1 METYQSG
8 SNVLFILL
16 GAIMV
21 LAMHAGFAFLEV
33 GTVRKKNQVNALV
46 KILTDFGISTVAYF
60 FIGYSIAYGVNFF
73 SGAEVLMAM
82 LSSGSI
88 CAVAR
93 RYGVPES
100 TIRSWMAEEAG
111 RSDAFAKERQAAARE
126 IAIRASLG
134 ARAQVSYLQSRVD
147 ESQRAA
153 QVQAKL
159 HRKLDEDT
167 RARCFAVGTLLKSDA
182 EELADATETGLVLY
196 AAEDSYDRQL
206 DSEERKLLD
215 AQLERYGE
223 RVMSDKN
230 AAAMATVLMTVAEK
244 AAAMVPA
251 QSQSEGDAPPLV
263 EIGAES
269 REEKGP
275 EVMVDGA

>member
-1 METYQSG
+1 MAKRAYCKNTVKG
-8 SNVLFILL
+8 SQR
-16 GAIMV
+16 GQKYPPK
-21 LAMHAGFAFLEV
+21 
-33 GTVRKKNQVNALV
+33 VR
-46 KILTDFGISTVAYF
+46 
-60 FIGYSIAYGVNFF
+60 
-73 SGAEVLMAM
+73 AEVLMAM

-153 QVQAKL
+153 QVRAKL

-196 AAEDSYDRQL
+196 AAEGSYDRQL

-244 AAAMVPA
+244 AAAMVPG

-263 EIGAES
+263 EIGAEG

>member
-1 METYQSG
+1 MAKRAYCKNTVKG
-8 SNVLFILL
+8 SQR
-16 GAIMV
+16 GRKYPPK
-21 LAMHAGFAFLEV
+21 
-33 GTVRKKNQVNALV
+33 VR
-46 KILTDFGISTVAYF
+46 
-60 FIGYSIAYGVNFF
+60 
-73 SGAEVLMAM
+73 AEVLMAM

-206 DSEERKLLD
+206 EDEERKLLD
-215 AQLERYGE
+215 AQLERYGQE
-223 RVMSDKN
+223 RRRHGHRADDRGRKGCGNGTQQESERGQCPTAGGDRGRGPGRKRAGGDGGWNVR
-230 AAAMATVLMTVAEK
+230 ATT
-244 AAAMVPA
+244 
-251 QSQSEGDAPPLV
+251 D
-263 EIGAES
+263 
-269 REEKGP
+269 GP
-275 EVMVDGA
+275 

>member
-1 METYQSG
+1 MAKRAYCKNTVKG
-8 SNVLFILL
+8 SRR
-16 GAIMV
+16 GQKYPPK
-21 LAMHAGFAFLEV
+21 
-33 GTVRKKNQVNALV
+33 VR
-46 KILTDFGISTVAYF
+46 
-60 FIGYSIAYGVNFF
+60 
-73 SGAEVLMAM
+73 AEVLMAM

-100 TIRSWMAEEAG
+100 TIRSWLAEEAG

-153 QVQAKL
+153 QVRARL

-215 AQLERYGE
+215 AQLERYSG
-223 RVMSDKN
+223 KN

-244 AAAMVPA
+244 AAAMVPS

-263 EIGAES
+263 EIGAED

>member
-1 METYQSG
+1 MAGRRYCKNTVKG
-8 SNVLFILL
+8 SRR
-16 GAIMV
+16 GQKYPPK
-21 LAMHAGFAFLEV
+21 
-33 GTVRKKNQVNALV
+33 VR
-46 KILTDFGISTVAYF
+46 
-60 FIGYSIAYGVNFF
+60 
-73 SGAEVLMAM
+73 AEVLMAM

-100 TIRSWMAEEAG
+100 TIRSWLAEEAG

-153 QVQAKL
+153 QVRAKL

-182 EELADATETGLVLY
+182 EELADATL
-196 AAEDSYDRQL
+196 AD
-206 DSEERKLLD
+206 EE
-215 AQLERYGE
+215 E
-223 RVMSDKN
+223 S
-230 AAAMATVLMTVAEK
+230 
-244 AAAMVPA
+244 
-251 QSQSEGDAPPLV
+251 GD
-263 EIGAES
+263 
-269 REEKGP
+269 EE
-275 EVMVDGA
+275 

>member
-1 METYQSG
+1 MAKRAYCKNT
-8 SNVLFILL
+8 VK
-16 GAIMV
+16 
-21 LAMHAGFAFLEV
+21 
-33 GTVRKKNQVNALV
+33 GTRRGRKYPPKVR
-46 KILTDFGISTVAYF
+46 
-60 FIGYSIAYGVNFF
+60 
-73 SGAEVLMAM
+73 AEVLMAM

-111 RSDAFAKERQAAARE
+111 RSDAFAKERQA
-126 IAIRASLG
+126 G

-153 QVQAKL
+153 QVRAKL

-206 DSEERKLLD
+206 GDEERKLLD

-230 AAAMATVLMTVAEK
+230 AAAMATVLMAVAEK
-244 AAAMVPA
+244 AAAMVPS

-263 EIGAES
+263 EIGAEG

-275 EVMVDGA
+275 EVMVE

>member
-1 METYQSG
+1 MAGRAGLSG
-8 SNVLFILL
+8 TKQARRSAKAWALRQRGGRAVAKRAYCKN
-16 GAIMV
+16 
-21 LAMHAGFAFLEV
+21 
-33 GTVRKKNQVNALV
+33 TVKGSQRGRKYPPKVR
-46 KILTDFGISTVAYF
+46 
-60 FIGYSIAYGVNFF
+60 
-73 SGAEVLMAM
+73 AEVLMAM

-147 ESQRAA
+147 ESRRAA
-153 QVQAKL
+153 QVQARL

-215 AQLERYGE
+215 AQLERYSG

-275 EVMVDGA
+275 EVMVE

>member
-1 METYQSG
+1 M
-8 SNVLFILL
+8 
-16 GAIMV
+16 
-21 LAMHAGFAFLEV
+21 AGRRYCKNTV
-33 GTVRKKNQVNALV
+33 KGTRRGQKYPPKVR
-46 KILTDFGISTVAYF
+46 
-60 FIGYSIAYGVNFF
+60 
-73 SGAEVLMAM
+73 AEVLMAM

-111 RSDAFAKERQAAARE
+111 RSDAFAKERQVR
-126 IAIRASLG
+126 
-134 ARAQVSYLQSRVD
+134 
-147 ESQRAA
+147 
-153 QVQAKL
+153 AKL

-196 AAEDSYDRQL
+196 AAEGSYDRQL

-244 AAAMVPA
+244 AAAMVPG

-275 EVMVDGA
+275 EVMVE

>member
-1 METYQSG
+1 MAKRAYCKNT
-8 SNVLFILL
+8 VK
-16 GAIMV
+16 
-21 LAMHAGFAFLEV
+21 
-33 GTVRKKNQVNALV
+33 GTRRGQKYPPKVR
-46 KILTDFGISTVAYF
+46 
-60 FIGYSIAYGVNFF
+60 
-73 SGAEVLMAM
+73 AEVLMAM

-100 TIRSWMAEEAG
+100 TIRSWMAEEAS

-182 EELADATETGLVLY
+182 EELADATETGLVVY
-196 AAEDSYDRQL
+196 AAEGSYDRQL

-215 AQLERYGE
+215 AQLERYSG

-263 EIGAES
+263 EIGAEG
-269 REEKGP
+269 REEQGP
-275 EVMVDGA
+275 EVMVDGT

>member
-1 METYQSG
+1 MAKRAYCKNTVKG
-8 SNVLFILL
+8 SQR
-16 GAIMV
+16 GRKYPPK
-21 LAMHAGFAFLEV
+21 
-33 GTVRKKNQVNALV
+33 VR
-46 KILTDFGISTVAYF
+46 
-60 FIGYSIAYGVNFF
+60 
-73 SGAEVLMAM
+73 AEVLMAM

-100 TIRSWMAEEAG
+100 TIRSWLAEEAG

-167 RARCFAVGTLLKSDA
+167 RARNFAIGTLLKGDA

-196 AAEDSYDRQL
+196 AAEGSYDRQL
-206 DSEERKLLD
+206 DREVLD
-215 AQLERYGE
+215 AQLERYSG

-230 AAAMATVLMTVAEK
+230 AAAMAAVLMTVAEK
-244 AAAMVPA
+244 AAAMVPS

-263 EIGAES
+263 EIGAEG

>member
-1 METYQSG
+1 MAKRAYCKNT
-8 SNVLFILL
+8 VK
-16 GAIMV
+16 
-21 LAMHAGFAFLEV
+21 
-33 GTVRKKNQVNALV
+33 GTRRGQKYPPKVR
-46 KILTDFGISTVAYF
+46 
-60 FIGYSIAYGVNFF
+60 
-73 SGAEVLMAM
+73 AEVLMAM

-206 DSEERKLLD
+206 GDEERKLLD
-215 AQLERYGE
+215 AQLERYSG

-244 AAAMVPA
+244 AAAMVPS

-263 EIGAES
+263 EIGAEG

-275 EVMVDGA
+275 EVMVDGT

>member
-1 METYQSG
+1 MAKRAYCKNTVKG
-8 SNVLFILL
+8 SQR
-16 GAIMV
+16 GRKYPPK
-21 LAMHAGFAFLEV
+21 
-33 GTVRKKNQVNALV
+33 VR
-46 KILTDFGISTVAYF
+46 
-60 FIGYSIAYGVNFF
+60 
-73 SGAEVLMAM
+73 AEVLMAM

-230 AAAMATVLMTVAEK
+230 ATVLMTVAEK
-244 AAAMVPA
+244 AAAMVPS

-275 EVMVDGA
+275 EVMVE